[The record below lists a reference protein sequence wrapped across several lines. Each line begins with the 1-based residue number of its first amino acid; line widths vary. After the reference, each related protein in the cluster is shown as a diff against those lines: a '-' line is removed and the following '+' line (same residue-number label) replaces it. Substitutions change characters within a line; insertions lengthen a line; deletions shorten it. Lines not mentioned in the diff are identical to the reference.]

1 MKKNYVVIMV
11 LVGLVCLLAIGFAAF
26 GTNLRINGTAN
37 IDSNWSVEIIN
48 IESKDKVGSAE
59 DTVSPVYTKTSAT
72 FKTTLVSPGDSMTYD
87 VTIKNKGTIDAK
99 VDKITLTDSNNPAI
113 IFETSGI
120 SKGDVLLAGDTA
132 VFKVK
137 VSYNKDVTSQPDTL
151 NASLTVK
158 LDYVQNS

>member
-1 MKKNYVVIMV
+1 MKKNHIIIMA
-11 LVGLVCLLAIGFAAF
+11 LVGIIFVMSLAFAAF
-26 GTNLRINGTAN
+26 SSLLTINGTATVDN
-37 IDSNWSVEIIN
+37 SWNVEIIN
-48 IESKDKVGSAE
+48 IISKNKIGSASNNGE
-59 DTVSPVYTKTSAT
+59 PVYTKTSAT

-99 VDKITLTDSNNPAI
+99 LSKITLTDSNNPAI

-120 SKGDVLLAGDTA
+120 EEGDVL
-132 VFKVK
+132 KVGEETIFTVVVK
-137 VSYNKDVTSQPDTL
+137 YNNNISSQPDVL